1 MAASYEIVILRKKYG
16 ILTESV
22 WIGFLPSAEV
32 ISGFLPDFAANG

>member
-1 MAASYEIVILRKKYG
+1 MRSLFCKKKMG

-32 ISGFLPDFAANG
+32 ISGFLPDFDANG